1 MVTFCKARTVARG
14 EKIFHAPRDAEGY
27 FECTEKRD
35 EDGILKE
42 VVFRIV
48 QANPHQLMPVNL
60 LAGVVTNVYYILQHI
75 TTYGNIL

>member
-1 MVTFCKARTVARG
+1 MFITYCSILLHMVTFCKARTVARG

-42 VVFRIV
+42 VVFRKYEV
-48 QANPHQLMPVNL
+48 
-60 LAGVVTNVYYILQHI
+60 
-75 TTYGNIL
+75 